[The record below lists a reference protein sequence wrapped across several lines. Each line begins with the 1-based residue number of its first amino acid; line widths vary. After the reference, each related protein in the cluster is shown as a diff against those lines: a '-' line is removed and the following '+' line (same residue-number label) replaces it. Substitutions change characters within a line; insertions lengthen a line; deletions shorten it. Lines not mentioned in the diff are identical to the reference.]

1 MTLFNL
7 IRIYNIIS
15 RILHYAI
22 EIFGHEI
29 IYIVVFCLSITV
41 KDHLTDKDYVRYF
54 RQSNSLE

>member
-1 MTLFNL
+1 M
-7 IRIYNIIS
+7 YNIIS

-41 KDHLTDKDYVRYF
+41 KDHLTDKDYVGYF
-54 RQSNSLE
+54 RQSNSPE